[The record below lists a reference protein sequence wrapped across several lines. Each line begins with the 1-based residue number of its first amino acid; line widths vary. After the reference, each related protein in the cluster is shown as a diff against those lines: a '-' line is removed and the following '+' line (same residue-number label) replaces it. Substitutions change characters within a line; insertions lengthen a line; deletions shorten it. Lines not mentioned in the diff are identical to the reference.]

1 MFITAPGLVQY
12 LHPSQVAPR
21 QTHWPAVTLALE
33 RPWYLLVHDV
43 CCHGRRR
50 SQTTLV
56 GWDAS
61 LLDLLAQIP
70 VADLSGIARLAP
82 RRGAGPRRALDWM
95 GALWAPAPG
104 ESPAVGP
111 LLFRLSG
118 DLQLRTTNGS
128 PVGDAPGRRLL
139 FEAPEA

>member
-1 MFITAPGLVQY
+1 VFITAPGLVQY

-43 CCHGRRR
+43 CCHGQRR

-56 GWDAS
+56 GWDAG

-70 VADLSGIARLAP
+70 AADLSGIARLAP
-82 RRGAGPRRALDWM
+82 RHGTRLRWALEWM